1 MAPCLDCLPSL
12 DLPASRHWVDLVS
25 YRLPLTDALFSGDLA
40 RPAGFHSSIH
50 VLVWVKRKRKILFL
64 SFFFSFW
71 DSKSLFSPR
80 FGLGEELED
89 SESLF
94 SPRQF
99 WIGGR
104 MRGQNHSS
112 IHVLDW
118 VKNEIKIT
126 LQSMLWSGWKIRGL
140 RITLQSTFW
149 FDEEEG
155 EKEEKKR

>member
-1 MAPCLDCLPSL
+1 M
-12 DLPASRHWVDLVS
+12 
-25 YRLPLTDALFSGDLA
+25 
-40 RPAGFHSSIH
+40 SSWI
-50 VLVWVKRKRKILFL
+50 
-64 SFFFSFW
+64 SFFNPCFGVGEEKEENHASLFFFFFFFK

-118 VKNEIKIT
+118 VKNEI
-126 LQSMLWSGWKIRGL
+126 
-140 RITLQSTFW
+140 
-149 FDEEEG
+149 
-155 EKEEKKR
+155 

>member
-1 MAPCLDCLPSL
+1 M
-12 DLPASRHWVDLVS
+12 VS

-40 RPAGFHSSIH
+40 CPAGFHSSIH
-50 VLVWVKRKRKILFL
+50 VLVWVKRKRKITPPFIFYFL
-64 SFFFSFW
+64 
-71 DSKSLFSPR
+71 DSKSLFSLR

-118 VKNEIKIT
+118 VKNEIFFFKS
-126 LQSMLWSGWKIRGL
+126 LFNPRFGL
-140 RITLQSTFW
+140 G
-149 FDEEEG
+149 EG
-155 EKEEKKR
+155 